1 MTAPGT
7 QAARKV
13 DDSEAIDH
21 LARVGL
27 LAFGVVHLV
36 MGWLSIQLAIGD
48 REGKADSNGAIQ
60 QLAEQPFGKALVW
73 AIGIGMVLLAL
84 WQLVETV
91 VGHRNL
97 SGGKRLR
104 KRLISLGKAV
114 VYAAIA
120 QSALRVAVGSRS
132 SSQGDS
138 TDSTSAKLM
147 DLPLGQLI
155 IGAVALGI
163 ATVAGYLIRRGV
175 LKTFLKDI
183 DSDGT
188 DGKVGTAYVWL
199 GRIGYIAK
207 GAAVLSVAAL
217 FGYAAATHEA
227 KKSGGLDEALLTVLE
242 QPFGPIVIGLVG
254 AGFIA
259 FGLFCFAWARHI
271 DR

>member
-1 MTAPGT
+1 
-7 QAARKV
+7 
-13 DDSEAIDH
+13 
-21 LARVGL
+21 
-27 LAFGVVHLV
+27 

-104 KRLISLGKAV
+104 KRLVSLGKAV

-138 TDSTSAKLM
+138 TDSPSAKLM
-147 DLPLGQLI
+147 DLPLAPPPL
-155 IGAVALGI
+155 GAVAPNG
-163 ATVAGYLIRRGV
+163 
-175 LKTFLKDI
+175 K
-183 DSDGT
+183 GT
-188 DGKVGTAYVWL
+188 
-199 GRIGYIAK
+199 
-207 GAAVLSVAAL
+207 
-217 FGYAAATHEA
+217 
-227 KKSGGLDEALLTVLE
+227 
-242 QPFGPIVIGLVG
+242 
-254 AGFIA
+254 
-259 FGLFCFAWARHI
+259 
-271 DR
+271 

>member
-97 SGGKRLR
+97 SRSEEHTSELQS
-104 KRLISLGKAV
+104 LMSIS
-114 VYAAIA
+114 
-120 QSALRVAVGSRS
+120 
-132 SSQGDS
+132 
-138 TDSTSAKLM
+138 
-147 DLPLGQLI
+147 
-155 IGAVALGI
+155 
-163 ATVAGYLIRRGV
+163 
-175 LKTFLKDI
+175 
-183 DSDGT
+183 
-188 DGKVGTAYVWL
+188 
-199 GRIGYIAK
+199 
-207 GAAVLSVAAL
+207 
-217 FGYAAATHEA
+217 
-227 KKSGGLDEALLTVLE
+227 
-242 QPFGPIVIGLVG
+242 
-254 AGFIA
+254 
-259 FGLFCFAWARHI
+259 
-271 DR
+271 